1 VVGYCPNPDT
11 GRAERDS
18 EGEWV
23 LPRTPEERAM
33 ILGVS
38 RPAAPAEPID
48 DDEAAKWL

>member
-1 VVGYCPNPDT
+1 
-11 GRAERDS
+11 
-18 EGEWV
+18 
-23 LPRTPEERAM
+23 M